1 MASYSRNQLAIA
13 ALLGIFL
20 IPLGLSSLRGLTH
33 VLTCEEEVA
42 TSFTVNLDGEVPVVL
57 SATRLSPDDSSLLC
71 RALDI
76 DVAAAAIDDR
86 QVELTFVVTN
96 DTDTRWNGTVALDLT
111 DAGLTDTVSLPIT
124 IGTVDAGSVA
134 TETVSVR
141 VSEGTYEFSGLLLVG
156 P

>member
-1 MASYSRNQLAIA
+1 MAAYSRNQLAIV

-42 TSFTVNLDGEVPVVL
+42 TTFTVNLDGEVPVVL
-57 SATRLSPDDSSLLC
+57 SATRLTTDQATLLC

-76 DVAAAAIDDR
+76 DVAAAAVDDR

-96 DTDTRWNGTVALDLT
+96 DTETRWNGTVALDLS
-111 DAGLTDTVSLPIT
+111 DAGLTETLSLPIT
-124 IGTVDAGSVA
+124 IGSVAAGSTS
-134 TETVSVR
+134 TETVLVR
-141 VSEGTYEFSGLLLVG
+141 IREGTYEFSGTLLVG

>member
-1 MASYSRNQLAIA
+1 MAAYSRNQLAIA

-20 IPLGLSSLRGLTH
+20 IPLGMSSLRGLTH

-57 SATRLSPDDSSLLC
+57 SATRLAVDQATLLC

-76 DVAAAAIDDR
+76 DVAAAALDDR

-96 DTDTRWNGTVALDLT
+96 DTEIRWNGTVALDLS
-111 DAGLTDTVSLPIT
+111 DAGLTESISLPIT
-124 IGTVDAGSVA
+124 IGSVEAGSTS

-141 VSEGTYEFSGLLLVG
+141 IREGTYEFSGTLLVG

>member
-1 MASYSRNQLAIA
+1 MAAYSRNQLAIA

-57 SATRLSPDDSSLLC
+57 SATRLASDQASLLC

-76 DVAAAAIDDR
+76 DVAAAAVDDR
-86 QVELTFVVTN
+86 QVELTFMVTN
-96 DTDTRWNGTVALDLT
+96 GTEIRWNGTVALDLT
-111 DAGLTDTVSLPIT
+111 DAGLTESVSLPIS
-124 IGTVDAGSVA
+124 IGAVNAGEVA
-134 TETVSVR
+134 TETVLVR
-141 VSEGTYEFSGLLLVG
+141 VREGTYEFSGTLLVG